1 MSESSND
8 YELNVLKMMVNKY
21 LEEITSVTE
30 GSLRELEVNCD
41 QVVWDLATKIYSQ
54 SGHKIDL
61 SIVRDVV
68 NSRTQV
74 IKYKLTAEAEQ
85 KARKAA
91 EDASRIAIQEGLKA
105 EQKARK
111 AAEEASR
118 IAIQKGIEAEQK
130 AQKAAEEASRIAI
143 QEAQLHAQTESILA
157 ELGGN
162 TTKAQV
168 FMKVRTIISDQ
179 FSVDENKVIL
189 SSHLSN
195 DLRADDWL
203 DFIELVMALEEEFD
217 IDISDREAEDELGI
231 QYGSGYSTASNSPS
245 RGSSSSSG
253 SFLSFLSISSSS
265 LPSSV
270 KTRDN
275 CIVRS
280 FVDLIHKKV
289 HG

>member
-1 MSESSND
+1 MSASSND

-30 GSLRELEVNCD
+30 ESLRELEVNCD
-41 QVVWDLATKIYSQ
+41 QVVWNLATKIYSQ

-74 IKYKLTAEAEQ
+74 IKYKLVAE
-85 KARKAA
+85 
-91 EDASRIAIQEGLKA
+91 A

-118 IAIQKGIEAEQK
+118 IAIQEGIEAEKK

-143 QEAQLHAQTESILA
+143 QEAQLCAQMESILA

-162 TTKAQV
+162 TIKAQV

-179 FSVDENKVIL
+179 FSVDENEVIL

-195 DLRADDWL
+195 DLGVDDWYEFMKL
-203 DFIELVMALEEEFD
+203 FVALEEEFD
-217 IDISDREAEDELGI
+217 IEISDSETKDELGI
-231 QYGSGYSTASNSPS
+231 KHDSGN
-245 RGSSSSSG
+245 SSSG
-253 SFLSFLSISSSS
+253 FFSSCSS
-265 LPSSV
+265 LFSV
-270 KTRDN
+270 STKDN

-280 FVDLIHKKV
+280 FVDLIYRKV

>member
-1 MSESSND
+1 MSASSND

-30 GSLRELEVNCD
+30 ESLRELEVNCD
-41 QVVWDLATKIYSQ
+41 QVVWNLATKIYSQ

-74 IKYKLTAEAEQ
+74 IKYKLVAEAEQ

-91 EDASRIAIQEGLKA
+91 EEASRIAIQEGLKA

-118 IAIQKGIEAEQK
+118 IAIQEGIEAERK

-143 QEAQLHAQTESILA
+143 QEAQLRAQMESMLA

-162 TTKAQV
+162 ITKAQV

-179 FSVDENKVIL
+179 LSVDENKVIL

-195 DLRADDWL
+195 YLGANDGLE
-203 DFIELVMALEEEFD
+203 FIELVIALEEEFD
-217 IDISDREAEDELGI
+217 IEISDRETEDELGI
-231 QYGSGYSTASNSPS
+231 QHD
-245 RGSSSSSG
+245 SSDSSSG
-253 SFLSFLSISSSS
+253 FFSSCSS
-265 LPSSV
+265 LFSV

-280 FVDLIHKKV
+280 FVDLIHKKIY
-289 HG
+289 G